1 MSEQG
6 IAQQVGRE
14 SKLAHLEDEGHHG
27 AGFVSVLPLASPL
40 PPPPLLPAAWRCPG
54 PCGAISRVGN
64 PRAAPRGGLHA
75 TERPR
80 H

>member
-54 PCGAISRVGN
+54 PCPAGPS
-64 PRAAPRGGLHA
+64 PTHWQGGPTGRRSDSLS
-75 TERPR
+75 P
-80 H
+80 